1 MPWLSC
7 FGCIAVVLVPLPG
20 SVTPSAGAGPAG
32 GPSATVDL
40 VDFDVA
46 EDGALSSPG
55 FETEKPA

>member
-1 MPWLSC
+1 M
-7 FGCIAVVLVPLPG
+7 LVPLPG